1 METNKVNLCESEREL
16 TKDQIA
22 FSKATKQ
29 ASLKYKKL
37 NKSKNR
43 VKRKAKESNETKT
56 ENQDKVLM

>member
-22 FSKATKQ
+22 FSKATEQ
-29 ASLKYKKL
+29 ANLKYKKL

>member
-22 FSKATKQ
+22 FSKATEQ